1 MVTLAHHTNFTAGDL
16 ERFMGLSIGFD
27 SMFNRMMNFPTT
39 QQDSG
44 YPPYNI
50 RKVDDYNYVI
60 EIALAGF
67 SERDIEVEVADGVIS
82 VRSKED
88 KDTDTPAERSFS
100 NNQYVH
106 RGIAQRS
113 FSKSWTLSD
122 DMIVNG
128 AEFQNGLLNINLEKV
143 VPDEKK
149 PRIVPITTPNVIEH
163 KKK

>member
-27 SMFNRMMNFPTT
+27 SMFNRMMNFPST
-39 QQDSG
+39 QQESG

-67 SERDIEVEVADGVIS
+67 SESDIEVEVADGVIS
-82 VRSKED
+82 VRSLGEKG
-88 KDTDTPAERSFS
+88 KQNLDTPD
-100 NNQYVH
+100 YVH
-106 RGIAQRS
+106 RGIANRS

-122 DMIVNG
+122 DVIVKG
-128 AEFQNGLLNINLEKV
+128 AEFDNGLLNISLEKV
-143 VPDEKK
+143 VPEEKK
-149 PRIVPITTPNVIEH
+149 PRLIPITKLIS
-163 KKK
+163 K

>member
-16 ERFMGLSIGFD
+16 ERFMGLSVGFD
-27 SMFNRMMNFPTT
+27 SLFNRIPTVA
-39 QQDSG
+39 QQDNG

-50 RKVDDYNYVI
+50 RKVDDYIYVI

-67 SERDIEVEVADGVIS
+67 SERDIEVEVADGVVSI
-82 VRSKED
+82 RSKED
-88 KDTDTPAERSFS
+88 KDTVETE
-100 NNQYVH
+100 YVH
-106 RGIAQRS
+106 RGIARRS
-113 FSKSWTLSD
+113 FARKWTLSD

-143 VPDEKK
+143 VPEEKK
-149 PRIVPITTPNVIEH
+149 PRIVPITMSNVIEH

>member
-50 RKVDDYNYVI
+50 RKLDDYNYVI

-67 SERDIEVEVADGVIS
+67 SELDIEVEVADGVIS

-88 KDTDTPAERSFS
+88 TNTIETEHEKRRE
-100 NNQYVH
+100 YVH
-106 RGIAQRS
+106 RGIARRA
-113 FSKSWTLSD
+113 FSRTWTLSD

-149 PRIVPITTPNVIEH
+149 PRIVPITIPNVIEH

>member
-1 MVTLAHHTNFTAGDL
+1 MVTLAHHTNFTAGDI

-39 QQDSG
+39 QQESG

-50 RKVDDYNYVI
+50 RKLDDYNYVI

-67 SERDIEVEVADGVIS
+67 SELDIEVEVADGVIS

-88 KDTDTPAERSFS
+88 TNTVETELEKRRE
-100 NNQYVH
+100 YVH
-106 RGIAQRS
+106 RGIARRS
-113 FSKSWTLSD
+113 FSKTWTLSD

>member
-16 ERFMGLSIGFD
+16 ERFMGLTVGFD
-27 SMFNRMMNFPTT
+27 TMFDRLMNFSPT
-39 QQDSG
+39 QQESG

-67 SERDIEVEVADGVIS
+67 SERDIEVEVADGVLS

-88 KDTDTPAERSFS
+88 KDEAKTE
-100 NNQYVH
+100 YVH
-106 RGIAQRS
+106 RGIARRS
-113 FSKSWTLSD
+113 FARKWTLSD

-149 PRIVPITTPNVIEH
+149 PRIVPITVPNVIEH

>member
-27 SMFNRMMNFPTT
+27 SLFDRIPTVA
-39 QQDSG
+39 QQDNG

-88 KDTDTPAERSFS
+88 KDTVETE
-100 NNQYVH
+100 YVH
-106 RGIAQRS
+106 RGIARRA
-113 FSKSWTLSD
+113 FSRTWTLSD

-149 PRIVPITTPNVIEH
+149 PRIVPITVPNVIEH

>member
-16 ERFMGLSIGFD
+16 ERFMGLTVGFD
-27 SMFNRMMNFPTT
+27 TMFDRLMNFSPT
-39 QQDSG
+39 QQESG

-67 SERDIEVEVADGVIS
+67 SERDIEVEVADGVVS

-88 KDTDTPAERSFS
+88 KDTAEAE
-100 NNQYVH
+100 YVH
-106 RGIAQRS
+106 RGIARRS
-113 FSKSWTLSD
+113 FARKWTLSD

-143 VPDEKK
+143 VPEEKK
-149 PRIVPITTPNVIEH
+149 PRIVPITVPNVIEH

>member
-27 SMFNRMMNFPTT
+27 SLFDRIPTVA
-39 QQDSG
+39 QQDNG

-67 SERDIEVEVADGVIS
+67 SERDIEVEVADGVLS

-88 KDTDTPAERSFS
+88 KDTVETE
-100 NNQYVH
+100 YVH
-106 RGIAQRS
+106 RGIASRS
-113 FSKSWTLSD
+113 FSRSWTLSD

-149 PRIVPITTPNVIEH
+149 LRIVPITIPNVIEH

>member
-1 MVTLAHHTNFTAGDL
+1 MVTLAQHTNFTAGDL
-16 ERFMGLSIGFD
+16 ERFMGLTVGFD
-27 SMFNRMMNFPTT
+27 TIFDRLMNFSPT
-39 QQDSG
+39 QQESG

-67 SERDIEVEVADGVIS
+67 SERDIEVEVADGVVS

-88 KDTDTPAERSFS
+88 KDTAEAE
-100 NNQYVH
+100 YVH
-106 RGIAQRS
+106 RGIARRS
-113 FSKSWTLSD
+113 FARKWTLSD
-122 DMIVNG
+122 DMVVNG

>member
-16 ERFMGLSIGFD
+16 ERFMGLTVGFD
-27 SMFNRMMNFPTT
+27 TIFDRLMNFSPT
-39 QQDSG
+39 QQESG

-50 RKVDDYNYVI
+50 RKVDDYIYVI

-67 SERDIEVEVADGVIS
+67 SERDIEVEVADGVLS

-88 KDTDTPAERSFS
+88 KDTVETE
-100 NNQYVH
+100 YVH
-106 RGIAQRS
+106 RGIARRS
-113 FSKSWTLSD
+113 FARKWTLSD

-143 VPDEKK
+143 VPEEKK
-149 PRIVPITTPNVIEH
+149 PRIVPITMSNVIEH

>member
-16 ERFMGLSIGFD
+16 ERFMGLTVGFD
-27 SMFNRMMNFPTT
+27 TMFDRLMNFSPT
-39 QQDSG
+39 QQESG

-67 SERDIEVEVADGVIS
+67 SERDIEVEVADGVVS

-88 KDTDTPAERSFS
+88 KDTVEAE
-100 NNQYVH
+100 YVH
-106 RGIAQRS
+106 RGIARRS

-149 PRIVPITTPNVIEH
+149 PRIVPITVPNVIEH

>member
-27 SMFNRMMNFPTT
+27 SMFNRMMNFPST
-39 QQDSG
+39 QQESG

-67 SERDIEVEVADGVIS
+67 SESDIEVEVADGVIS

-88 KDTDTPAERSFS
+88 KDADTT
-100 NNQYVH
+100 QYVH
-106 RGIAQRS
+106 RGIARRS

-122 DMIVNG
+122 DIVVNR
-128 AEFQNGLLNINLEKV
+128 AEFNNGLLNISLEKV
-143 VPDEKK
+143 VPEEKK
-149 PRIVPITTPNVIEH
+149 PRLIPITKLIS
-163 KKK
+163 K

>member
-16 ERFMGLSIGFD
+16 ERFMGLTVGFD
-27 SMFNRMMNFPTT
+27 TIFDRLMNFSPT
-39 QQDSG
+39 QQESG

-67 SERDIEVEVADGVIS
+67 SERDIEVEVADGVLS

-88 KDTDTPAERSFS
+88 KDTVETE
-100 NNQYVH
+100 YVH
-106 RGIAQRS
+106 RGIARRS
-113 FSKSWTLSD
+113 FARKWTLSD

-149 PRIVPITTPNVIEH
+149 PRIVPITVPNVIEH

>member
-16 ERFMGLSIGFD
+16 ERVMGLSIGFD
-27 SMFNRMMNFPTT
+27 SLFDRIPTVA
-39 QQDSG
+39 QQDNG

-50 RKVDDYNYVI
+50 RKVDDYIYVI

-67 SERDIEVEVADGVIS
+67 SERDIEVEVADGVVS

-88 KDTDTPAERSFS
+88 KDEAKTE
-100 NNQYVH
+100 YVH
-106 RGIAQRS
+106 RGIARRS
-113 FSKSWTLSD
+113 FARKWTLSD

-143 VPDEKK
+143 VPEEKK

>member
-1 MVTLAHHTNFTAGDL
+1 MHTLAHHTNLTAGDL
-16 ERFMGLSIGFD
+16 ERFMGITVGFD
-27 SMFNRMMNFPTT
+27 TMFDRLRQFTPT
-39 QQDSG
+39 QQESG

-67 SERDIEVEVADGVIS
+67 SERDIEVEVAEGIVS

-88 KDTDTPAERSFS
+88 KETDETE
-100 NNQYVH
+100 YVH
-106 RGIAQRS
+106 RGIARRS
-113 FSKSWTLSD
+113 FSRKWTLSD

-149 PRIVPITTPNVIEH
+149 PRIVPITVPNVIEH

>member
-1 MVTLAHHTNFTAGDL
+1 MVTSLAHHTNLTAGDL
-16 ERFMGLSIGFD
+16 ERFMGLSVGFD
-27 SMFNRMMNFPTT
+27 RMFNRMMNSPTT
-39 QQDSG
+39 QQESG

-67 SERDIEVEVADGVIS
+67 SESDIEVEVADGVIS
-82 VRSKED
+82 VRSLGEKG
-88 KDTDTPAERSFS
+88 KQNLDTPD
-100 NNQYVH
+100 YVH
-106 RGIAQRS
+106 RGIANRS

-122 DMIVNG
+122 DMVVKG

-143 VPDEKK
+143 VPEEKK
-149 PRIVPITTPNVIEH
+149 PRIVPITVPNVIEH

>member
-1 MVTLAHHTNFTAGDL
+1 MVTSLAHHTNLTAGDL
-16 ERFMGLSIGFD
+16 ERFMGLSVGFD
-27 SMFNRMMNFPTT
+27 RMFNRMMNSPTT

-67 SERDIEVEVADGVIS
+67 SERDIEVEVTDGVIS
-82 VRSKED
+82 VRSLGEKG
-88 KDTDTPAERSFS
+88 KQNLDTPD
-100 NNQYVH
+100 YVH
-106 RGIAQRS
+106 RGIANRS

-122 DMIVNG
+122 DMVVKG

-143 VPDEKK
+143 VPEEKK
-149 PRIVPITTPNVIEH
+149 PRIVPITVPNVIEH

>member
-16 ERFMGLSIGFD
+16 ERFMGLSVGFD
-27 SMFNRMMNFPTT
+27 SLFNRIPTVA
-39 QQDSG
+39 QQDNG

-50 RKVDDYNYVI
+50 RKVDDYIYVI

-67 SERDIEVEVADGVIS
+67 SERDIEVEVADGVVS

-88 KDTDTPAERSFS
+88 KDTAEAE
-100 NNQYVH
+100 YVH
-106 RGIAQRS
+106 RGIARRS
-113 FSKSWTLSD
+113 FARKWTLSD

-149 PRIVPITTPNVIEH
+149 PRIVPITVPNVIEH

>member
-16 ERFMGLSIGFD
+16 ERFMGLTVGFD
-27 SMFNRMMNFPTT
+27 TMFDRLMNFSPT
-39 QQDSG
+39 QQESG

-67 SERDIEVEVADGVIS
+67 SERDIEVEVADGVVS

-88 KDTDTPAERSFS
+88 KDTVETE
-100 NNQYVH
+100 YVH
-106 RGIAQRS
+106 RGIARRS
-113 FSKSWTLSD
+113 FARKWTLSD

-143 VPDEKK
+143 VPEEKK
-149 PRIVPITTPNVIEH
+149 PRIVPITIPNVIEH